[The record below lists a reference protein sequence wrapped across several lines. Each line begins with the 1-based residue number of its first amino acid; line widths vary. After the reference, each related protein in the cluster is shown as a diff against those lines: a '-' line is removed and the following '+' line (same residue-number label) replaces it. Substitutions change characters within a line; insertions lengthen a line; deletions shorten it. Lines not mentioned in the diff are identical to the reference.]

1 MSRIDSLQGVTRD
14 TFLFACLRGSKR
26 KIQGPS
32 QKHNFH
38 AYPRFSSTSRKR
50 CCRIWRNYPE
60 FLNFITKKEE
70 IFWSKSCT
78 CAVVLA
84 KNVKWKAS
92 TKEYLLVIPVT
103 FTQFLSA
110 SERDLM
116 IDIQKLNNTR
126 RIDILGRFVTSVSD
140 EGKIV
145 LRGTWRMTVDS
156 VNKWQ
161 ALSNLPSSGTH
172 PNSQGIR
179 PTAAPAEG
187 LAPGPWFNQCPA
199 RGEAKQATKLPSSFP
214 SSCHQCSL
222 LVSPGEAVPRPPP
235 GPFED
240 ERDSVWGEGWPG
252 GGELDETM
260 VVLFELLITAFK
272 ADLVSCFP
280 FCVWIIKICTPIKG
294 PQGDQTNI

>member
-1 MSRIDSLQGVTRD
+1 M
-14 TFLFACLRGSKR
+14 R
-26 KIQGPS
+26 KLS
-32 QKHNFH
+32 ENF
-38 AYPRFSSTSRKR
+38 
-50 CCRIWRNYPE
+50 E
-60 FLNFITKKEE
+60 FYTEKEE

-84 KNVKWKAS
+84 KNVEWKAL
-92 TKEYLLVIPVT
+92 TKEYLLGIPVA

-110 SERDLM
+110 SKRDL
-116 IDIQKLNNTR
+116 IIYIQKLNNTK

-145 LRGTWRMTVDS
+145 LQGTWRMTVDS

-161 ALSNLPSSGTH
+161 TLSSLPSSGTH

-214 SSCHQCSL
+214 SSCHQCSP
-222 LVSPGEAVPRPPP
+222 LVSPGEAIPRPPS

-240 ERDSVWGEGWPG
+240 ERDSVWGEGWPR

-272 ADLVSCFP
+272 ADLVSCFSV
-280 FCVWIIKICTPIKG
+280 CV
-294 PQGDQTNI
+294 